1 MIGSLMY
8 LSVMTHPDITFAVST
23 LSQYLESPT
32 TIHFI
37 AVKHVIRYLK
47 GTKHLCLTISGYKI
61 DLSGYSNADWASQL
75 HRHSISGFTFFLGS
89 GAISW
94 SSKKQPI
101 VTLSSTESEYVSLTH
116 SAKDIIWIQKLLFEF
131 SPIISIP
138 SNIPS
143 LFCDNQGAI
152 CLSSDS
158 TFYARTKH
166 IDVHFHFICQTISPG
181 HLTLHYIPTNDM
193 IADIFTK
200 SLAFNKFTKFCSL
213 LGLQ

>member
-1 MIGSLMY
+1 MY
-8 LSVMTHPDITFAVST
+8 LSVMTRPDITFTVST

-32 TIHFI
+32 TTHLIM
-37 AVKHVIRYLK
+37 VKHVICYLK
-47 GTKHLCLTISGYKI
+47 GTRHLRLTLGGHKI

-75 HRHSISGFTFFLGS
+75 HHHSISGFAFFLGS

-101 VTLSSTESEYVSLTH
+101 VTLSSMESEYVALTH
-116 SAKDIIWIQKLLFEF
+116 SAKDIIWLQKLIFEF

-152 CLSSDS
+152 CLSSNS
-158 TFYARTKH
+158 TFHACTKH
-166 IDVHFHFICQTISPG
+166 IDVHFHFICQTLSQG
-181 HLTLHYIPTNDM
+181 HLTFIIYPLMT
-193 IADIFTK
+193 
-200 SLAFNKFTKFCSL
+200 
-213 LGLQ
+213 